1 MWQVIGMK
9 SKKVYYKGE
18 TYKQCLDAMKR
29 MTTNE
34 RLNIVVAE

>member
-1 MWQVIGMK
+1 MWQVIEMQ
-9 SKKVYYKGE
+9 SKKVLYKGQ

-29 MTTNE
+29 IKSDE